1 MTIETLAKVAF
12 LKKIH
17 LFYGLEDDELAAVAE
32 ELEEKSYSEG
42 DVIFLQ
48 DSQAES
54 FYLIYSGSVRIMRKE
69 RNKEYQ
75 LALLVKNDYFGEMA
89 LATHRRRSGTATAV
103 TDIRLLILSRK
114 DFDKLYKRA
123 PQLRLNL
130 EVALRSRTL
139 ARSLQFKWLRTN
151 EVVYFLA
158 RKHPVVLYEKLIL
171 PIIALLVPLGL
182 AYGWYYIL
190 DFAIV
195 ALAAVGSLIA
205 IILWIVWLVIDWGND
220 YYIVTNQRVVWL
232 EKVIGIY
239 DSRQE
244 SPINTI
250 LSVSVETRQLG
261 RILDYG
267 DVIVRTWVGKIPFNN
282 VSHPEQA
289 QHMIEEYWR
298 RTQDTSRETEKEAM
312 KEAIRRKLGIATPA
326 PVKPVETPQSQPVP
340 ASAKKKPASPQ
351 PKRRRVNLLRLLGA
365 NTLKLRYETGDNV
378 IYRKHWFVL
387 LKQAWVPLAGF
398 IGVVILFLWRL
409 FLLARS
415 PDEAFVHVVNG
426 RLVFDAYSLALL
438 MALVPFLGWLVYE
451 VMDWSNDQFQVTAE
465 QIIDLDKK
473 PFGTETRNAAQLE
486 NILGTEYKRIGIL
499 GELFNYGTVYITV
512 GGSKL
517 AFEDVVDPATVQ
529 SDIDRRRMAR
539 RVKQEEAKATAER
552 ERMAEWLAAYHNNAE
567 EFKRDEENKRN
578 QNLV

>member
-1 MTIETLAKVAF
+1 VTIETSAKVAF

-139 ARSLQFKWLRTN
+139 ARSLQFKWLRPD

-205 IILWIVWLVIDWGND
+205 IILWIVLLVIDWGND

-326 PVKPVETPQSQPVP
+326 PDKPVETSQSQPAP

-387 LKQAWVPLAGF
+387 LKQAWAPLAGF

-539 RVKQEEAKATAER
+539 RVKQEEAKAAAER